1 MRILAIDHGDRRFG
15 LAISDVTGMIA
26 RPLEVVEG
34 EDFALRR
41 VDEILD
47 EDGVERIVLGFP
59 LDMDGGEGTKDQVVK
74 EFKKRLEARV
84 EIPVRLWDE
93 RLTTV
98 QAGRILRDSGLSTA
112 KRRARVDMIA
122 AQIILQ
128 SYLDSSRAS
137 S

>member
-1 MRILAIDHGDRRFG
+1 MRILAIDHGERRFG

-34 EDFALRR
+34 EDSALRR
-41 VDEILD
+41 VDEIVD
-47 EDGVERIVLGFP
+47 ADAVERIVVGFP
-59 LDMDGGEGTKDQVVK
+59 LDMDGGEGTKAQVVK

-84 EIPVRLWDE
+84 GIPVRLWDE

-98 QAGRILRDSGLSTA
+98 QAERILRDSGLSA
-112 KRRARVDMIA
+112 GKRRARVDMVA

>member
-1 MRILAIDHGDRRFG
+1 
-15 LAISDVTGMIA
+15 MIA

-59 LDMDGGEGTKDQVVK
+59 LDMDGGEGTKAQVVK

-98 QAGRILRDSGLSTA
+98 QAERILRDSGLSTA

>member
-1 MRILAIDHGDRRFG
+1 VRILAIDHGDRRFG

-59 LDMDGGEGTKDQVVK
+59 LDMDGGEGTKAQVVK

-98 QAGRILRDSGLSTA
+98 QAERILRDSGLSTA